1 MANANDGSRL
11 DHETLVAIN
20 WLDRS
25 QLQALLESAGFAV
38 YDSEPTDDLREAVRQ
53 AIIDGDIHIESI
65 EEAGHG

>member
-1 MANANDGSRL
+1 MAQL

-38 YDSEPTDDLREAVRQ
+38 YDSEPTDDLREAVRV
-53 AIIDGDIHIESI
+53 AVEDGDLRIQAI
-65 EEAGHG
+65 EEAGRG